1 MSKKPSPFA
10 QSLQKTAQK
19 LENQEPAAQ
28 QEATVKTSFT
38 HPEPEQLVQMNVRVT
53 PELKEETRI
62 YCAVTGMSHQELVSA
77 AIKEFMQRHPSSR

>member
-1 MSKKPSPFA
+1 MSKKPSSFA
-10 QSLQKTAQK
+10 QSLHKTAQK
-19 LENQEPAAQ
+19 LESQETTAQ
-28 QEATVKTSFT
+28 QGATVKDSFT

-77 AIKEFMQRHPSSR
+77 AITEYMQRHPSRR